1 MIAITPKKPR
11 TGGEIDAWCTKCRMD
26 LNHRI
31 VAMVGDAVKRVECLT
46 CGGQHNYRKPASERD
61 QPKASTPRAASGS
74 SSRASGGAQ
83 ATQRSA
89 RLTWEK
95 AIAGQPPNAFKPYT
109 VAATWSPGD
118 LVRHKSFGDGVIAR
132 IIDPKKVEILFE
144 EGPKTMAQGS

>member
-31 VAMVGDAVKRVECLT
+31 VAMVGEAVKRVECLT

-61 QPKASTPRAASGS
+61 QPKASTPRAASSGA
-74 SSRASGGAQ
+74 SRAGGAP

-89 RLTWEK
+89 RATWEK
-95 AIAGQPPNAFKPYT
+95 AIAGQPPNAFKAYS
-109 VAATWSPGD
+109 VAGTYEAGD
-118 LVRHKSFGDGVIAR
+118 LIRHKSFGDGVIAR

>member
-61 QPKASTPRAASGS
+61 QPKASSPRATS
-74 SSRASGGAQ
+74 SSRASSAA

-89 RLTWEK
+89 RATWEK
-95 AIAGQPPNAFKPYT
+95 AIAGQPPGAFKPYS
-109 VAATWSPGD
+109 VAAMWSPGE
-118 LVRHKSFGDGVIAR
+118 LVRHKSFGDGVVAR

>member
-1 MIAITPKKPR
+1 MTIAITPKKPR
-11 TGGEIDAWCTKCRMD
+11 TGGEIDSYCTKCRMD

-61 QPKASTPRAASGS
+61 QPKATTPRAASAK
-74 SSRASGGAQ
+74 ASGGAP

-89 RLTWEK
+89 KAMWEK
-95 AIAGQPPNAFKPYT
+95 AIAGQPPNAFKAYT
-109 VAATWSPGD
+109 VGSTFSPGD
-118 LVRHKSFGDGVIAR
+118 LVRHKLFGDGVIAR
-132 IIDPKKVEILFE
+132 VIDAKKVEILFE

>member
-31 VAMVGDAVKRVECLT
+31 VAMVGDVVKRVECLT

-74 SSRASGGAQ
+74 RAASRVP
-83 ATQRSA
+83 ATERSA
-89 RLTWEK
+89 KLSWEK
-95 AIAGQPPNAFKPYT
+95 AIAGQPPGAFKAYSVT
-109 VAATWSPGD
+109 ATFSPGD
-118 LVRHKSFGDGVIAR
+118 LVRHKLFGDGVIAR

>member
-11 TGGEIDAWCTKCRMD
+11 TGGEIDSWCTKCRMD

-61 QPKASTPRAASGS
+61 QPKTSTPRAASAS
-74 SSRASGGAQ
+74 KASGGAP

-89 RLTWEK
+89 KAMWEK
-95 AIAGQPPNAFKPYT
+95 AIAGQPPNAFKAYSVGGT
-109 VAATWSPGD
+109 FSAGD
-118 LVRHKSFGDGVIAR
+118 LIRHKLFGDGVIAR
-132 IIDPKKVEILFE
+132 VIDAKKVEILFE

>member
-1 MIAITPKKPR
+1 MTIAITPKKPR
-11 TGGEIDAWCTKCRMD
+11 TGGEIDSWCTKCRMD

-61 QPKASTPRAASGS
+61 APKTSTPRAASAK
-74 SSRASGGAQ
+74 ASGGAL

-89 RLTWEK
+89 KVTWEK
-95 AIAGQPPNAFKPYT
+95 AIAGQPPNAFKAYSVGST
-109 VAATWSPGD
+109 FSPGD
-118 LVRHKSFGDGVIAR
+118 LVRHKLFGDGVIAR
-132 IIDPKKVEILFE
+132 VIDAKKVEILFE

>member
-1 MIAITPKKPR
+1 MITVTPKKPR

-31 VAMVGDAVKRVECLT
+31 VAMVGEAVKRVECLT

-61 QPKASTPRAASGS
+61 APKASSTRKAAGSRAASGP
-74 SSRASGGAQ
+74 

-89 RLTWEK
+89 RALWEK
-95 AIAGQPPNAFKPYT
+95 AIAGQPPAAFKTYS
-109 VAATWSPGD
+109 VGGSYEAGD
-118 LVRHKSFGDGVIAR
+118 LIRHKSFGDGVIAR
-132 IIDPKKVEILFE
+132 IIDAKKVEILFE